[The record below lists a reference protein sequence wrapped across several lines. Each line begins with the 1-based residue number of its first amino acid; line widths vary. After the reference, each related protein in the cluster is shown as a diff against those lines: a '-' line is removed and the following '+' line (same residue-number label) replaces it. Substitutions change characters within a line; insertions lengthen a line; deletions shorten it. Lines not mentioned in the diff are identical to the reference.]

1 MIPINRESK
10 TSVHFGINFL
20 LAGPWGHEKGVIL
33 EFQKALLGGGV
44 EFAQTA
50 ARPAGFSLV
59 RNEPSGLQVIL
70 ESPGP
75 QVHTLQIVASNPQ
88 YELEMFGREAS
99 AVVRAYQETW
109 RHPQYQILN
118 SGGCIRHLYSARVHA
133 FQYLWEQRLGQSGQD
148 FALLDSRPVAGG
160 GLRLL
165 IPPHQKEGGEPVS
178 IEIRIESFLRESQKL
193 FVETLFT
200 WPQPRVVPCAEGFG
214 CQDRLNEIETFAAN
228 QIWNFIAG
236 QKKDTD

>member
-1 MIPINRESK
+1 MIPINRGSK

-20 LAGPWGHEKGVIL
+20 LAGPWGHEKGALL
-33 EFQKALLGGGV
+33 EFQKALLDGGL

-50 ARPAGFSLV
+50 ARPAGFNLV
-59 RNEPSGLQVIL
+59 RNEPSPLQVIL

-75 QVHTLQIVASNPQ
+75 QVHTLQIIASNPQ
-88 YELEMFGREAS
+88 CDLEMFGREAT
-99 AVVRAYQETW
+99 AVTAAYQKTW
-109 RHPQYQILN
+109 HLPQYQILN
-118 SGGCIRHLYSARVHA
+118 TGGCIRHLYSARGHA
-133 FQYLWEQRLGQSGQD
+133 FQYLWEQRLGQSPQD
-148 FALLDSRPVAGG
+148 LALLGHRPVAGG

-200 WPQPRVVPCAEGFG
+200 WPAPRMITETAGFD
-214 CQDRLNEIETFAAN
+214 CQARLNEIESFAAGEV
-228 QIWNFIAG
+228 WDFIA
-236 QKKDTD
+236 KTEEPKP